1 MWNTVL
7 WGKCLLCEI
16 IDESIFFFFLCVYM
30 CVYILVCGSGC
41 MWVFWHVSLNKS
53 GTLLSCFQETFH
65 EGLWYSPLPTPAPKW
80 CSAFVANL
88 CFSQLA
94 ASTRETEHILQTSMR
109 NTLTKQ
115 ATNSKHGYRNAD
127 NVSIFFFMSFPL
139 SLSEKKTMVS
149 VIVCHFVL
157 GMFSCFVWMF
167 RSFPWVLMGKTDLGN
182 ILLRC
187 PKVAGPSVFLP
198 P

>member
-1 MWNTVL
+1 ML
-7 WGKCLLCEI
+7 WLVCVYLTERSMGLSGCVKHCFVGQMFVVW
-16 IDESIFFFFLCVYM
+16 DHRWKYFFFFL

-127 NVSIFFFMSFPL
+127 NVSIFFSCLFPCLHRRKNYGICHCLSF
-139 SLSEKKTMVS
+139 
-149 VIVCHFVL
+149 CL
-157 GMFSCFVWMF
+157 GYVQLFCVN
-167 RSFPWVLMGKTDLGN
+167 V
-182 ILLRC
+182 
-187 PKVAGPSVFLP
+187 
-198 P
+198 